1 MNSFSLS
8 IQVPQI
14 TQEITQKITQEIT
27 QEYLPSFQPL
37 LLRQN
42 AYVRQN
48 ALQTAYV
55 NKNWLFTHFDEKIIY
70 DNRKTLYTWNDVVL
84 TPDELNQDVMNAVES
99 V

>member
-14 TQEITQKITQEIT
+14 TQEITQA
-27 QEYLPSFQPL
+27 YLPSFQPV

-42 AYVRQN
+42 AYVRQT
-48 ALQTAYV
+48 ALQNEYV
-55 NKNWLFTHFDEKIIY
+55 HKNWLFSHFDENIIY

-84 TPDELNQDVMNAVES
+84 TPDELNEDVMNTVES
-99 V
+99 T

>member
-14 TQEITQKITQEIT
+14 TQEITKEITQKIT
-27 QEYLPSFQPL
+27 QEYLPSFQPV

-42 AYVRQN
+42 AYVN
-48 ALQTAYV
+48 
-55 NKNWLFTHFDEKIIY
+55 NNWLFTHFDDNIIY

-84 TPDELNQDVMNAVES
+84 TPDELNEDVMNTVES
-99 V
+99 T